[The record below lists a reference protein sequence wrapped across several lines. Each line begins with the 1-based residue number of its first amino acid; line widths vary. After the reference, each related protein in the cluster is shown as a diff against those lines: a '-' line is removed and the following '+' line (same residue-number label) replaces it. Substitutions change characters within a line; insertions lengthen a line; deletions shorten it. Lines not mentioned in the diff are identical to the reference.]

1 LVEIESRMIRAGL
14 PARHRTTTLAGKGRW
29 RDTYTRA
36 SEVVRECGMACLLGP
51 RGTGKTQM
59 ATNIAR
65 AFIEARLDAGI
76 ADDLPVVYVR
86 AMELFAALRE
96 AFRKGSEQTEVS
108 ALKRFRVAPLLIID
122 EIQERG
128 ETEFEDRMLVLLIDQ
143 RYGDM
148 VPTVLL
154 SNLTRAELGVSLGRS
169 IVSRIQETGTVLE
182 CNWQSFRAKA
192 QAGDRA

>member
-1 LVEIESRMIRAGL
+1 
-14 PARHRTTTLAGKGRW
+14 
-29 RDTYTRA
+29 
-36 SEVVRECGMACLLGP
+36 MACLLGP

-65 AFIEARLDAGI
+65 SFIEARLDAGK
-76 ADDLPVVYVR
+76 ADDMPVVYVR
-86 AMELFAALRE
+86 AMELFGALRE

-108 ALKRFRVAPLLIID
+108 ALKRFRKVPLLIID

-143 RYGDM
+143 RYGDV

-154 SNLTRAELGVSLGRS
+154 SNLTRAELGASLGRS

-182 CNWQSFRAKA
+182 CNWPSFRAKA
-192 QAGDRA
+192 QVQA